1 MMYHVTFGT
10 LNWLQ
15 QLYGMGARRIAV
27 TTLPPLGCLPAAI
40 TLFGHGSS
48 GCVTRLN
55 SDSQRFNGKMS
66 AAVNSLAKRYH
77 DLKIAV
83 FDIYTPLYSLVTS
96 PESQGTTV
104 AEPKPERHA

>member
-1 MMYHVTFGT
+1 
-10 LNWLQ
+10 
-15 QLYGMGARRIAV
+15 MGARRIAV
-27 TTLPPLGCLPAAI
+27 TTLPPLGCLPAAV
-40 TLFGHGSS
+40 TLFGYGSS
-48 GCVTRLN
+48 GCVSRLN

-96 PESQGTTV
+96 PESQGNTISR
-104 AEPKPERHA
+104 P